1 MRWIYGKQLT
11 IAGAGY
17 LPQIDCAPFDIRFN
31 LRRNLAF
38 VLDKMA
44 SGALNL
50 STVISH
56 RFPYSRMQ
64 EAYELARQHSK
75 QLSAAVVDWTL
86 AHSG

>member
-17 LPQIDCAPFDIRFN
+17 LPQIDCASSEIRFN

-38 VLDKMA
+38 VLDRMA
-44 SGALNL
+44 SGNLYL

-75 QLSAAVVDWTL
+75 QLSAAVFLW
-86 AHSG
+86 S